1 MTQLKIVTIT
11 PNLIAP
17 CGIDCGLCRG
27 YTRDKKPC
35 PGCRGDDALKP
46 SYCVSCI
53 MKTCPERV
61 GAEADFCF
69 SCEQFPCKRLIQLDK
84 RYRGKYGASPI
95 ANLRR
100 IQQTGVE
107 SFVAAETRKW
117 TCPQCGATICM
128 HKPTCL
134 SCGRSWLQSWSID

>member
-1 MTQLKIVTIT
+1 MTIT
-11 PNLIAP
+11 PDLIAP

-27 YTRDKKPC
+27 YTRKDKPC
-35 PGCRGDDALKP
+35 PGCRGADELKP

-53 MKTCPERV
+53 MKTCAERA

-69 SCEQFPCKRLIQLDK
+69 TCDKFPCKRLQHLDK

-100 IQQTGVE
+100 IQQDGVE
-107 SFVAAETRKW
+107 SFVIAETRKW
-117 TCPQCGATICM
+117 TCPQCGALICM
-128 HKPTCL
+128 HKPACL
-134 SCGRSWLQSWSID
+134 SCNHSWLQSWTID